1 MRARLSR
8 LVVATALALVLA
20 AGVAA
25 ASPAELYGPYVA
37 FDARGGARLRVDDAS
52 GRGTLIRVVLLH
64 PDGRPLVHRGHPVV
78 VSRAI
83 PPGETL
89 SVDLH
94 GSGPPSFVGCLRLT
108 ANRPVHAEL
117 ELGATGYP
125 LIEPER
131 DGRAVLEVGS
141 LGAGVLY
148 VAIQNVATHAGR
160 VEVTGRARTGVRRVV
175 DRSIASEGMVLAEL
189 GPWPPRERRYDLQAD
204 VAVAAVLLGGRPD
217 HLEVVGRSRPAR

>member
-1 MRARLSR
+1 MRARLRR
-8 LVVATALALVLA
+8 LFTTIAIVLLAGIVP
-20 AGVAA
+20 
-25 ASPAELYGPYVA
+25 ASAAELYGPYVA

-94 GSGPPSFVGCLRLT
+94 GSGPQSFTGCLRLT
-108 ANRPVHAEL
+108 ANRPVRARVD
-117 ELGATGYP
+117 LGTTGYP
-125 LIEPER
+125 LVEPER

-141 LGAGVLY
+141 LGSGVLY
-148 VAIQNVATHAGR
+148 VAIQNVAAHAGR
-160 VEVTGRARTGVRRVV
+160 VEVSARARTGARQVLERA
-175 DRSIASEGMVLAEL
+175 IPSEGMVLAEL
-189 GPWPPRERRYDLQAD
+189 GPWPPRERRYDLRAD

-217 HLEVVGRSRPAR
+217 ALEVVGRSRPAR